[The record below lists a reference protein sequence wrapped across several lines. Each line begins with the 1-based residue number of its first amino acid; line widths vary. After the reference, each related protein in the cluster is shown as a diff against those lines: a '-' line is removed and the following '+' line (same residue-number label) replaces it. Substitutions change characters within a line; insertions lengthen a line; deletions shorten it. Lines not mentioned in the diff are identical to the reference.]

1 MKKIYIYKSD
11 LRLPCSKMF
20 FQIESMSVKNSNG
33 SHGDNSLPQNKIYP
47 KKSVTNSL
55 LVD

>member
-11 LRLPCSKMF
+11 LPLSCSKMF

-33 SHGDNSLPQNKIYP
+33 SHGDNSLPQSKTYP
-47 KKSVTNSL
+47 KQSVTNSL